1 MISMRRITCTN
12 ITDDV
17 SVTFG
22 DRFSPFLL
30 QDVEGIYSIDV
41 NINSTDNSMFD
52 GSTIIGT
59 FIRPRNIVLTIAD
72 RENYGKHRNLI
83 YLLFKPKTKGVFVYE
98 EVDEDFNEKR
108 EIEYC
113 VEKIEQDSTGHVRQ
127 IVVSLLCADPFFR
140 AIEDTLVTMSGWESM
155 FEFPHYYIKEGEE
168 LAVRVT
174 KQLVEIQNDSSAD
187 GIGLTITMTT
197 NQPVINPRMYHVE
210 SDSFIQLGDDNNEFN
225 MQIGDQ
231 VIFTTENNN
240 KNAYLIRDGV
250 KTIINEHISDDSEYI
265 QLTHGTNHL
274 RYSAKEGEEHLLVNV
289 TFRMKYQGV

>member
-41 NINSTDNSMFD
+41 NINSTDN
-52 GSTIIGT
+52 
-59 FIRPRNIVLTIAD
+59 
-72 RENYGKHRNLI
+72 
-83 YLLFKPKTKGVFVYE
+83 
-98 EVDEDFNEKR
+98 
-108 EIEYC
+108 
-113 VEKIEQDSTGHVRQ
+113 
-127 IVVSLLCADPFFR
+127 
-140 AIEDTLVTMSGWESM
+140 SM

>member
-210 SDSFIQLGDDNNEFN
+210 SDSFIQLGDDNN
-225 MQIGDQ
+225 
-231 VIFTTENNN
+231 
-240 KNAYLIRDGV
+240 
-250 KTIINEHISDDSEYI
+250 
-265 QLTHGTNHL
+265 
-274 RYSAKEGEEHLLVNV
+274 
-289 TFRMKYQGV
+289 